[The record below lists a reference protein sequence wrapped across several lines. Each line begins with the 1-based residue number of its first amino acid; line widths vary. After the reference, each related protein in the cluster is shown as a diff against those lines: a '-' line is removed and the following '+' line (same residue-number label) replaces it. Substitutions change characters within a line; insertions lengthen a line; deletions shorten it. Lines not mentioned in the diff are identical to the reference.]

1 MGDGES
7 CQHTLLGR
15 TTHNIRRFR
24 EINQTN
30 GGEGGGFYYAK
41 DSILGWSRRKKGC
54 VPGGCPSGSS
64 LAGCIGW
71 QHGTAGRLRPLVA
84 SAQREL
90 EVAPYRSHAVL
101 HRVKLC
107 RAALRRAVLCCAV
120 LCCTM
125 QCGALVCAAAAA
137 TPADV
142 SIRHAGAGGGA
153 GEAGEA

>member
-1 MGDGES
+1 MGGK
-7 CQHTLLGR
+7 
-15 TTHNIRRFR
+15 
-24 EINQTN
+24 
-30 GGEGGGFYYAK
+30 GGG
-41 DSILGWSRRKKGC
+41 SIMPRTAYHVGRKGKRGASQGD
-54 VPGGCPSGSS
+54 VHRDPHW
-64 LAGCIGW
+64 AGCIGW